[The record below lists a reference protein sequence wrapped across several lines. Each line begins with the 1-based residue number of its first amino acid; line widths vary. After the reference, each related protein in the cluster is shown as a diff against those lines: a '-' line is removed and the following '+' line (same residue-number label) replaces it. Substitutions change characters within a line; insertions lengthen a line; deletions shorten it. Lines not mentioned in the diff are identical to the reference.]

1 MHRWLLGALA
11 AALCAGLASHA
22 ATPAAAQPPASR
34 PASYVFA
41 TELGSGIYDVSGRTL
56 LVYRLPFSYTL
67 REATDDT
74 PGLNLTLPA
83 AVGFFNYTPG
93 DLVRSQLPS
102 HLDAVS
108 FVPGLQLD
116 FTVTEHWHVLPYARA
131 GGALASADF
140 IGWLYGFGT
149 TSSYKWQTH
158 GLKALVINDLL
169 VAGVKYK
176 DPAEPRDTL
185 IRFRNGLELRRG
197 IGVSLG
203 RHELELSVY
212 GLVDY
217 FLDAP
222 RPPFAGASTSRL
234 QFEPGLLLG
243 ALPPWTIHGF
253 PVPRLGI
260 GYRFAGDLSGW
271 HLFLSS
277 PF

>member
-1 MHRWLLGALA
+1 M
-11 AALCAGLASHA
+11 
-22 ATPAAAQPPASR
+22 
-34 PASYVFA
+34 FA

-67 REATDDT
+67 RDATDDA

-83 AVGFFNYTPG
+83 AVGFFDYTPR
-93 DLVRSQLPS
+93 DLVHTQLPS

-116 FTVTEHWHVLPYARA
+116 FTMTEHWHVLPYARA
-131 GGALASADF
+131 GGALASSDF

-197 IGVSLG
+197 IGASLG
-203 RHELELSVY
+203 HHELELSVY

-222 RPPFAGASTSRL
+222 RPPFVGASTSRF
-234 QFEPGLLLG
+234 QFEPGFLFG

>member
-1 MHRWLLGALA
+1 MDRRRLGAIA
-11 AALCAGLASHA
+11 AALCTSAASHA
-22 ATPAAAQPPASR
+22 ATSAAAEPAASR

-41 TELGSGIYDVSGRTL
+41 TELGSGIYDVAGRTL

-83 AVGFFNYTPG
+83 AVGFFNYAAG

-102 HLDAVS
+102 HLDAIS

-116 FTVTEHWHVLPYARA
+116 FAMNEHWHVLPYARA
-131 GGALASADF
+131 GGTLASSDF

-149 TSSYKWQTH
+149 TSSYRWQTH
-158 GLKALVINDLL
+158 GLKALVINDVLI
-169 VAGVKYK
+169 AGVKYK
-176 DPAEPRDTL
+176 DPTETSDNL

-197 IGVSLG
+197 TGASLG
-203 RHELELSVY
+203 NHKIEISVY

-222 RPPFAGASTSRL
+222 RAPIAGASTSRF
-234 QFEPGLLLG
+234 QFEPGLMVG